1 MKVSEAQEF
10 VRLFERHKYQDN
22 IFDQAG
28 IFQLVF
34 NLTD

>member
-1 MKVSEAQEF
+1 MKVPEPQEF
-10 VRLFERHKYQDN
+10 ARLFERHKYKDN

-28 IFQLVF
+28 IFPLVF